1 MTLAAPPCQWLPG
14 LVLARRRT
22 VSGGFGLG
30 RPVTILPLRGSGAHV
45 WMTPLLR
52 AAVRPTLAALVL
64 ALVFATLAVP
74 RAAHAGPVD
83 DVCASMQEY
92 AASSSARVGFVVLD
106 LTDGSRCSNRA
117 GEVFRTASLYKLIVL
132 AEAHEQVRQG
142 TFSFDES
149 IAVRRYRAAT
159 ATRPEGIDVFQLGA
173 REAARRMIQLS
184 DNNTAVALAARLQ
197 WSAVGA
203 APARLGMPNTIVGDA
218 YTTTADD
225 IAYFFAGLHAGTLV
239 GADEDAAML
248 EVLRGQL
255 IRDRIPWF
263 LPGDVEIAHKTG
275 RLYAYANDAGIV
287 YAPAGPFVLVLLTE
301 SDASLGPGYEAIRN
315 LARMAYGGFD
325 DDPSTPVVT
334 APAATTPAPALATPV
349 ATATPTPTPSPT
361 PTPTP
366 TPTATPTPTPT
377 ATPTSTPTATPTST
391 PTPTPTATP
400 TPTPTAT
407 PTSTPTATPAPA
419 VASSSSGGGASTAA
433 AAPAATPPAPANG
446 ASTAR
451 AAVPTESTGGTALA
465 PRMSADTWEPSP
477 QAAAG
482 VAALAGVL
490 VTFALLAGWLARRPE
505 PPEAP
510 AE

>member
-1 MTLAAPPCQWLPG
+1 
-14 LVLARRRT
+14 
-22 VSGGFGLG
+22 
-30 RPVTILPLRGSGAHV
+30 
-45 WMTPLLR
+45 MTPLLR
-52 AAVRPTLAALVL
+52 AVVRPTLAALVL

-159 ATRPEGIDVFQLGA
+159 ATRPEGVDVFQLGA

-184 DNNTAVALAARLQ
+184 DNNTAVALAARLP

-225 IAYFFAGLHAGTLV
+225 IAYFFAELHAGTLV

-334 APAATTPAPALATPV
+334 APAAATPAPALATPV

-366 TPTATPTPTPT
+366 TTATPNADSDGHANADSDGHANADSDGHANADSDGHANVDSDGHAHSRAGCRLVVQWWRRLDRGCRTRRD
-377 ATPTSTPTATPTST
+377 
-391 PTPTPTATP
+391 
-400 TPTPTAT
+400 
-407 PTSTPTATPAPA
+407 APCA
-419 VASSSSGGGASTAA
+419 GQRCVDRAGRRPDGEHRRHL
-433 AAPAATPPAPANG
+433 
-446 ASTAR
+446 AR
-451 AAVPTESTGGTALA
+451 AAHERGHLGALA
-465 PRMSADTWEPSP
+465 AGGRGRRGAGRG
-477 QAAAG
+477 ACYLCAAG
-482 VAALAGVL
+482 WVACSPAGTTRGPRRVVPGAPATL
-490 VTFALLAGWLARRPE
+490 RAARR
-505 PPEAP
+505 AV
-510 AE
+510 ARR

>member
-1 MTLAAPPCQWLPG
+1 
-14 LVLARRRT
+14 
-22 VSGGFGLG
+22 
-30 RPVTILPLRGSGAHV
+30 
-45 WMTPLLR
+45 MTPLLR
-52 AAVRPTLAALVL
+52 AVVRLSLAALVL

-83 DVCASMQEY
+83 DVCVPMQEY
-92 AASSSARVGFVVLD
+92 AEASSARVGFVVLD

-149 IAVRRYRAAT
+149 VTVRRYRPAT
-159 ATRPEGIDVFQLGA
+159 ADRAEGVDVFRLGA

-184 DNNTAVALAARLQ
+184 DNNTAVALAARLP

-203 APARLGMPNTIVGDA
+203 APARLGMPNTIVGGA

-225 IAYFFAGLHAGTLV
+225 IAYFFAELHAGTLV

-263 LPGDVEIAHKTG
+263 LPRDVEIAHKTG

-301 SDASLGPGYEAIRN
+301 SDESLGPGYEAIRN
-315 LARMAYGGFD
+315 LARMAYAGFD

-334 APAATTPAPALATPV
+334 VTAAATPTPALATPV
-349 ATATPTPTPSPT
+349 ATPIPT

-366 TPTATPTPTPT
+366 TPTLTPTP
-377 ATPTSTPTATPTST
+377 TPTST
-391 PTPTPTATP
+391 PTPTPTP
-400 TPTPTAT
+400 TPTRTPA
-407 PTSTPTATPAPA
+407 PTSTSTPAPA
-419 VASSSSGGGASTAA
+419 PAAASSSTGGGASTAA
-433 AAPAATPPAPANG
+433 AAPAATPASPANG
-446 ASTAR
+446 APADGAATAR
-451 AAVPTESTGGTALA
+451 AAQPIESTSGTSLV
-465 PRMSADTWEPSP
+465 PRTSADTWEPSP

-490 VTFALLAGWLARRPE
+490 VTFALLAGWLAHRPE
-505 PPEAP
+505 PPEVP